1 MSSHVPPSDYQWIAT
16 IITALGGPLLLL
28 SLGRTIYTTW
38 KTRGTRRAQRA
49 RTIEAAEADKRKALE
64 YASQLRRQLT
74 EAGIRPEP
82 WPKELGRAPRVR
94 TRRAQ
99 PKEEESP

>member
-1 MSSHVPPSDYQWIAT
+1 MTSEQIAT

-38 KTRGTRRAQRA
+38 KNRGTRAAQRR
-49 RTIEAAEADKRKALE
+49 RTIEAADADKRKALE
-64 YASQLRRQLT
+64 YASALRRQLT

-82 WPKELGRAPRVR
+82 WPKELGRPP
-94 TRRAQ
+94 RRAT
-99 PKEEESP
+99 PKKETAP